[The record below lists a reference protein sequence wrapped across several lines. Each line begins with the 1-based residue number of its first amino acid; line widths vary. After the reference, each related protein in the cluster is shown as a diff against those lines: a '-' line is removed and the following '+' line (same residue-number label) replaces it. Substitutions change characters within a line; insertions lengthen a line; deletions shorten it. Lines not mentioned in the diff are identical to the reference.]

1 LYDKDELYS
10 VFSNLP
16 SFTYVIMGNIIML
29 FIVELIAQYKS
40 SQRIT
45 PQNKMEHE
53 KRRKIVNGVRIF
65 VIVEIIIVMGLFCA
79 SIIIRHLKK
88 DADDQKLRELRLE

>member
-1 LYDKDELYS
+1 MLLAFYLFATVTLACRVCVFTTEIVYIMENDATKLQNLYDRDELYS

-40 SQRIT
+40 SQR
-45 PQNKMEHE
+45 
-53 KRRKIVNGVRIF
+53 
-65 VIVEIIIVMGLFCA
+65 
-79 SIIIRHLKK
+79 
-88 DADDQKLRELRLE
+88 

>member
-1 LYDKDELYS
+1 MYS

-45 PQNKMEHE
+45 PQNKKEHE
-53 KRRKIVNGVRIF
+53 KRRKIVSGVRIF
-65 VIVEIIIVMGLFCA
+65 VIIEIITVMGLFCA
-79 SIIIRHLKK
+79 SIIKRHLK
-88 DADDQKLRELRLE
+88 

>member
-45 PQNKMEHE
+45 P
-53 KRRKIVNGVRIF
+53 
-65 VIVEIIIVMGLFCA
+65 
-79 SIIIRHLKK
+79 
-88 DADDQKLRELRLE
+88 